1 MYLFRL
7 AKYEDLDDVILM
19 VRERIEW
26 FRSKDILQWRE
37 YLIHHPVEEW
47 AQAITNKQLYVVLDD
62 DKVIGCIQ
70 FQYYDP
76 EYWDDTYQLYI
87 KKLCTKVG
95 YRKVGKVLIDE
106 AIKLAKEK
114 NFSKIRL
121 DCRSTNKALN
131 KIYED
136 YGFRLVR
143 SGTLSRYPYPFNL
156 REMEIK

>member
-1 MYLFRL
+1 M
-7 AKYEDLDDVILM
+7 
-19 VRERIEW
+19 
-26 FRSKDILQWRE
+26 
-37 YLIHHPVEEW
+37 
-47 AQAITNKQLYVVLDD
+47 
-62 DKVIGCIQ
+62 IGCIQ

-114 NFSKIRL
+114 NISKIRL

-131 KIYED
+131 KIYEN

-143 SGTLSRYPYPFNL
+143 SGILSRYPYPFNL